1 MAADPVGPRGHRC
14 RGIAGHRLSHVRGRG
29 AHRRVSDRAR
39 GGPGGAHLV
48 EHAGQSDGEVLTVD
62 ELRDVVQ
69 FARETGSLVV
79 SDECYIEL
87 GWDAQPVSILHP
99 EVSGGDHTG
108 LLALHSLSKRSN
120 LAGYRFGFVAGD
132 PAVVARL
139 LEVRKHAGMMVPLP
153 VQAAAVAAWSD
164 DEHVLVQR
172 ERYARRRDVLRA
184 ALSGAGFRIDESKA
198 GLYLWATRDE
208 PCWDTVNDLADRGI
222 LVAPGDFYGPAGDR
236 HVRVAMTASDDAV
249 DLAAQRLV

>member
-1 MAADPVGPRGHRC
+1 
-14 RGIAGHRLSHVRGRG
+14 
-29 AHRRVSDRAR
+29 
-39 GGPGGAHLV
+39 
-48 EHAGQSDGEVLTVD
+48 
-62 ELRDVVQ
+62 
-69 FARETGSLVV
+69 
-79 SDECYIEL
+79 
-87 GWDAQPVSILHP
+87 
-99 EVSGGDHTG
+99 
-108 LLALHSLSKRSN
+108 
-120 LAGYRFGFVAGD
+120 
-132 PAVVARL
+132 
-139 LEVRKHAGMMVPLP
+139 MMVPLP